1 MHVDA
6 CRAQKSRSAEVEQT
20 RVGEIENG
28 EGEGVRAG
36 GGRREHIGARER
48 S

>member
-6 CRAQKSRSAEVEQT
+6 CRAHKSRSAAEGQQT
-20 RVGEIENG
+20 RVREIENG

-36 GGRREHIGARER
+36 GGRRGHIDAR
-48 S
+48 